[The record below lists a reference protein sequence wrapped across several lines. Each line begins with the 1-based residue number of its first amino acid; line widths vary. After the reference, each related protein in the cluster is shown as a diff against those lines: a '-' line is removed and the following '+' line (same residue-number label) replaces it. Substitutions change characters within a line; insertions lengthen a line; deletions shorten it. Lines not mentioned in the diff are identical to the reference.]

1 MGVEREVGVMF
12 AKDEDEA
19 DGRVPSWVRMWVG
32 GVKVDKA
39 ARRFRFQLPFICC
52 HSLSA
57 SKREL
62 HGP

>member
-32 GVKVDKA
+32 EIGRAHV
-39 ARRFRFQLPFICC
+39 
-52 HSLSA
+52 
-57 SKREL
+57 
-62 HGP
+62 